1 MIFKHYEKIICL
13 IFKIRQIL
21 YSNASFLRAEG
32 KYFVQLEKIVQFLF
46 LNCPIPNKRA
56 VELAKCQI
64 KN

>member
-32 KYFVQLEKIVQFLF
+32 KYFAQPKKIVRFLF
-46 LNCPIPNKRA
+46 LNCTIPNKQA
-56 VELAKCQI
+56 VVVGISQI

>member
-1 MIFKHYEKIICL
+1 MIFNHYEKIICL

-21 YSNASFLRAEG
+21 YSNSSFLRAEG

-46 LNCPIPNKRA
+46 LNCTIPNIRA